1 MSDWETG
8 LCECFSDFP
17 TCLSAYFCG
26 CFDVAYHYAA
36 AEDRECGVVDGLLA
50 YCFFPCCA
58 CIARGKIREK
68 YNISGSFLGD
78 VLAVWCCGCCAV
90 SQQSRELKHKGVS
103 KYSCF

>member
-1 MSDWETG
+1 MLS
-8 LCECFSDFP
+8 
-17 TCLSAYFCG
+17 TCNTSTQQQTTPPI
-26 CFDVAYHYAA
+26 VITQHS
-36 AEDRECGVVDGLLA
+36 
-50 YCFFPCCA
+50 
-58 CIARGKIREK
+58 GKIREK